1 MPTHDV
7 RLPGSARGPVPW
19 WVSLAVVVLIL
30 GGALAAALALEPRG
44 LKTPR
49 PPPRGQVTIF
59 RDVLTGRLLDENGV
73 PLPPEDGPGS
83 SRSHPLRIRFVPSA
97 DVAQSAPTVKRLV
110 DFLERRTG
118 RVVEGRTLHDYGLV
132 IQELIQRKCDVA
144 FLTAASYARARYATE
159 NNDDPDD
166 DIEAF
171 LQVVRRGQPEY
182 PGSDLAYRAALIV
195 RTDSP
200 IQSVSDIGPDTLVGL
215 GSPTSGASSI
225 LPSALFTRL
234 GVRPKIHRIVGYP
247 FIVTAV
253 LQGVVEVGSVWWSA
267 PNEEQPRNDARQ
279 LVVESNPDV
288 FEKTRI
294 IGFTAWIPNEPV
306 VCPQALDVEVRH
318 EIARALSLYV
328 AQLTLTEEGR
338 KELVAVGTPVGFI
351 PATNEDFLPLMEV
364 IEQAFADDPEGRR
377 HFMAGSK

>member
-1 MPTHDV
+1 MPTRVDPPEDTV
-7 RLPGSARGPVPW
+7 RGPVPW
-19 WVSLAVVVLIL
+19 WVSVAVVLLVIA
-30 GGALAAALALEPRG
+30 GALAAALALEPRG
-44 LKTPR
+44 RKGER
-49 PPPRGQVTIF
+49 PPPTGQVTIF
-59 RDVLTGRLLDENGV
+59 RDVLTGRLLDERGR
-73 PLPPEDGPGS
+73 PAPPESGPGS
-83 SRSHPLRIRFVPSA
+83 SEENPLRIRFVPST
-97 DVAQSAPTVKRLV
+97 DVAQSAPTVRRLV

-118 RVVEGRTLHDYGLV
+118 RVIEGRTLHDYGLV
-132 IQELIQRKCDVA
+132 IQELVQRKCDIA
-144 FLTAASYARARYATE
+144 FLTAASYARARYATD

-166 DIEAF
+166 DVEAF
-171 LQVVRRGQPEY
+171 LQVVRRGQPEH

-195 RTDSP
+195 RNDSP
-200 IQSVSDIGPDTLVGL
+200 IRSVDDIGPETLVAL

-247 FIVTAV
+247 FIVNAV
-253 LQGVVEVGSVWWSA
+253 LQGVAEVGSIWWSP

-279 LVVESNPDV
+279 LVLETNPDV
-288 FEKTRI
+288 FEQTRI

-306 VCPQALDVEVRH
+306 VCPKALDVSIRH

-338 KELVAVGTPVGFI
+338 KELVAVGTPIGFI
-351 PATNEDFLPLMEV
+351 PATNDDFVPLMEV

>member
-1 MPTHDV
+1 MSTHSESSV
-7 RLPGSARGPVPW
+7 ERSRGPVPW
-19 WVSLAVVVLIL
+19 WGSVAVVLLLL
-30 GGALAAALALEPRG
+30 GGGVAAALALAPRG
-44 LKTPR
+44 RKAKR
-49 PPPRGQVTIF
+49 PPPTGQVTIF
-59 RDVLTGRLLDENGV
+59 RDVLTGRLLDENGS
-73 PLPPEDGPGS
+73 PMPPKSGPGS
-83 SRSHPLRIRFVPSA
+83 SADNPLRIRFVPSA
-97 DVAQSAPTVKRLV
+97 DTAQSAPTVKRLV

-118 RVVEGRTLHDYGLV
+118 RVIEGKTLHDYGLV
-132 IQELIQRKCDVA
+132 IQQLIQRKCDIA
-144 FLTAASYARARYATE
+144 FLTAASYARAYSATK
-159 NNDDPDD
+159 NNEDPDD

-200 IQSVSDIGPDTLVGL
+200 IQSVSEIGPDTLVAL

-234 GVRPKIHRIVGYP
+234 GVRPRIHRIVGYP
-247 FIVTAV
+247 FIVNAV
-253 LQGVVEVGSVWWSA
+253 LQGVVDVGSVWWSP
-267 PNEEQPRNDARQ
+267 PNEEQPYNDARQ

-306 VCPQALDVEVRH
+306 VAPKALGVEIRH
-318 EIARALSLYV
+318 EIARALTLYV
-328 AQLTLTEEGR
+328 AQMTLTEAGR
-338 KELVAVGTPVGFI
+338 KELVAVGTPIGLI
-351 PATNEDFLPLMEV
+351 PATNADFVPLMEV
-364 IEQAFADDPEGRR
+364 IDQAFADDPEGRR